1 MCGIAGVV
9 RLQGRIVEQDRA
21 AVVRMLRAEAHRG
34 PDGEGCFADDS
45 VFLGHLRLAIIDLS
59 DNARQPMANENGDV
73 WISVN
78 GEIYNFRELRSE
90 LEMCGHIFKSHT
102 DAEVLLHGYE
112 QWGLDALLSR
122 LSGMFA
128 FALYDARRAGEAK
141 LYLVRDRFG
150 IKPLYYALRGER
162 LLFASELTALVA
174 SGAVAP
180 ELDAHALTSFLEYGS
195 IPGPKTALKDTKTLP
210 AGHYLE
216 VADGRCSLRR
226 YWELGASVGHGI
238 EDQGEVKGI
247 RELLAESVELHLVSD
262 VPLGVFLSG
271 GIDSAT
277 LVALASASTEA
288 PLKTLSVVFDD
299 AGLSEAHYARRVAE
313 RYHTDHLEI
322 SLDASE
328 FLETLPDIFDAMDS
342 PTVDGVN
349 TYFVSRAA
357 KRAGLTVVLT
367 GLGGDEVFLGYPHYK
382 ALSRLDPFAR
392 LLSRLSRVARRGF
405 ATAAKAIARRDK
417 LDYLEMPTATNLYR
431 MFRGLYSPRQ
441 IAKLVDGVD
450 PELGADGPLVHE
462 SGEALIETAVRL
474 EFDHYLQ
481 HQLLRDTDAMSMAHS
496 IEARVPFLDHRL
508 VEAVYRLPHASK
520 LARGVNKPLLVEAL
534 AEPLPREVWDRPKQ
548 GFTLPFRRFMLEHR
562 GELRARA
569 RASELLRR
577 EAVDEI
583 WNDFESGRAH
593 WSRPWALVV
602 FNAWVDRLR
611 SVAAT
616 ARDEPVLET
625 TPPR

>member
-1 MCGIAGVV
+1 M
-9 RLQGRIVEQDRA
+9 EQDRV

-34 PDGEGCFADDS
+34 PDGEDCFVDDG
-45 VFLGHLRLAIIDLS
+45 VVIGHRRLAIIDLS
-59 DNARQPMANENGDV
+59 DDARQPMANETGDV

-90 LEMCGHIFKSHT
+90 LETSGHVFKSHT
-102 DAEVLLHGYE
+102 DSEVLLHGYE
-112 QWGLDALLSR
+112 QWGLRGVLSR
-122 LSGMFA
+122 LRGMFA
-128 FALYDARRAGEAK
+128 FALYDARRAGDAK
-141 LYLVRDRFG
+141 LFLVRDRFG
-150 IKPLYYALRGER
+150 IKPLYYAREGER

-174 SGAVAP
+174 SGVVAP
-180 ELDAHALTSFLEYGS
+180 EIDARAVTSFLEFGS
-195 IPGPKTALKDTKTLP
+195 IPGPATAVKDVEALP

-216 VADGRCSLRR
+216 VGGGRSVLRR
-226 YWELGASVGHGI
+226 YWELEASAGQGQGI
-238 EDQGEVKGI
+238 S
-247 RELLAESVELHLVSD
+247 ELLEESVELHLVSD

-277 LVALASASTEA
+277 LVALASASSEE
-288 PLKTLSVVFDD
+288 PVKTLSVVFDD
-299 AGLSEAHYARRVAE
+299 AGLSEARYARQVAD
-313 RYHTDHLEI
+313 RYGTDHLEI

-328 FLETLPDIFDAMDS
+328 FLETLPSVFDAMDS

-357 KRAGLTVVLT
+357 KRAGLKVVLT
-367 GLGGDEVFLGYPHYK
+367 GLGGDEVFLGYPHHK
-382 ALSRLDPFAR
+382 ALSRIDPFAR
-392 LLSRLSRVARRGF
+392 VLSRLPRPVRRGF
-405 ATAAKAIARRDK
+405 ATAAKAFARRDK

-441 IAKLVDGVD
+441 VAKLVDGVES
-450 PELGADGPLVHE
+450 ELGADEPLLHE
-462 SGEALIETAVRL
+462 SGKALVDTAVRL

-481 HQLLRDTDAMSMAHS
+481 NQLLRDTDAMSMAHS

-520 LARGVNKPLLVEAL
+520 LARGVNKPLLVGAL

-562 GELRARA
+562 VELRARA
-569 RASELLRR
+569 RASELFRR
-577 EAVDEI
+577 DGVDEV
-583 WNDFESGRAH
+583 WNDFEKGRAH
-593 WSRPWALVV
+593 WSRPWALVA
-602 FNAWVDRLR
+602 FNAWVERLH

-616 ARDEPVLET
+616 TRDGPVLEMT
-625 TPPR
+625 SRP

>member
-1 MCGIAGVV
+1 MCGIAGLV
-9 RLQGRIVEQDRA
+9 RLQGRILEQDRV

-34 PDGEGCFADDS
+34 PDGEDCFVDDG
-45 VFLGHLRLAIIDLS
+45 VVIGHRRLAIIDLS
-59 DNARQPMANENGDV
+59 DDARQPMANETGDV

-90 LEMCGHIFKSHT
+90 LETSGHVFKSHT
-102 DAEVLLHGYE
+102 DSEVLLHGYE
-112 QWGLDALLSR
+112 QWGLRGVLSR
-122 LSGMFA
+122 LRGMFA
-128 FALYDARRAGEAK
+128 FALYDARRAGDAK
-141 LYLVRDRFG
+141 LFLVRDRFG
-150 IKPLYYALRGER
+150 IKPLYYAREGER

-174 SGAVAP
+174 SGVVAP
-180 ELDAHALTSFLEYGS
+180 EIDARAVTSFLEFGS
-195 IPGPKTALKDTKTLP
+195 IPGPGTAVKDVEALP

-216 VADGRCSLRR
+216 VGGGRSVLRR
-226 YWELGASVGHGI
+226 YWELEASVGQGQGI
-238 EDQGEVKGI
+238 S
-247 RELLAESVELHLVSD
+247 ELLEESVELHLVSD

-277 LVALASASTEA
+277 LVALASASSEE
-288 PLKTLSVVFDD
+288 PVKTLSVVFDD
-299 AGLSEAHYARRVAE
+299 AGLSEARYARQVAE
-313 RYHTDHLEI
+313 RYGTDHLEI

-328 FLETLPDIFDAMDS
+328 FLETLPSVFDAMDS

-357 KRAGLTVVLT
+357 KRAGLKVVLT
-367 GLGGDEVFLGYPHYK
+367 GLGGDEVFLGYPHHK

-392 LLSRLSRVARRGF
+392 VLSRLPRPVRRGF
-405 ATAAKAIARRDK
+405 AAAAKAIARRDK

-441 IAKLVDGVD
+441 VAKLVDGV
-450 PELGADGPLVHE
+450 ESKLGADEPLLHE
-462 SGEALIETAVRL
+462 SGKALVDTAVRL

-481 HQLLRDTDAMSMAHS
+481 NQLLRDTDAMSMAHS

-520 LARGVNKPLLVEAL
+520 LARGVNKPLLVGAL

-562 GELRARA
+562 VELRARA
-569 RASELLRR
+569 RASELFRR
-577 EAVDEI
+577 DGVDEV
-583 WNDFESGRAH
+583 WNDFEKGRAH
-593 WSRPWALVV
+593 WSRPWALVA
-602 FNAWVDRLR
+602 FNAWVERLH

-616 ARDEPVLET
+616 TRDGPVLEMT
-625 TPPR
+625 SRP

>member
-59 DNARQPMANENGDV
+59 DNGRQPMANETGDV

-90 LEMCGHIFKSHT
+90 LETCGHIFKSHT
-102 DAEVLLHGYE
+102 DTEVLLHGYE
-112 QWGLDALLSR
+112 QWGLDPLLSR

-195 IPGPKTALKDTKTLP
+195 IPGPKTALKDTKALP

-216 VADGRCSLRR
+216 VIGGRFLLRR
-226 YWELGASVGHGI
+226 YWELGAPVGEGQGQGQGI
-238 EDQGEVKGI
+238 G
-247 RELLAESVELHLVSD
+247 ELLEESVKLHLVSD

-392 LLSRLSRVARRGF
+392 LLSRLPRVARRGL
-405 ATAAKAIARRDK
+405 AAAAKAIARRDK

-450 PELGADGPLVHE
+450 PELGRDEPLIHE

-520 LARGVNKPLLVEAL
+520 LARDVNKPLLVEAL

-548 GFTLPFRRFMLEHR
+548 GFTLPFRRFMLEYK

-569 RASELLRR
+569 RASELLRH

-593 WSRPWALVV
+593 WSRPWALVA
-602 FNAWVDRLR
+602 FTAWVDRLR

-625 TPPR
+625 TIPR